1 MLRVLGELD
10 PEGRMARLLIEVPDP
25 LRGATPLLVGAFVD
39 VKLVGRELRDTIAV
53 PRAALVGSNA
63 VWRVRDDQSLE
74 KAALTVAWRGNNA
87 IYVRNGS
94 GGLNA
99 GDRIVKTRIP
109 LAVEGMH
116 ARIEHCHSETP
127 SAHGQLSGT
136 SMQLPLSLVNRIA
149 FVHHAPR
156 LLPTRTLTTL

>member
-1 MLRVLGELD
+1 M
-10 PEGRMARLLIEVPDP
+10 
-25 LRGATPLLVGAFVD
+25 
-39 VKLVGRELRDTIAV
+39 
-53 PRAALVGSNA
+53 
-63 VWRVRDDQSLE
+63 WRVRDDQSLE

-116 ARIEHCHSETP
+116 VRIEDGETETQ
-127 SAHGQLSGT
+127 SAHGEPS
-136 SMQLPLSLVNRIA
+136 
-149 FVHHAPR
+149 
-156 LLPTRTLTTL
+156 